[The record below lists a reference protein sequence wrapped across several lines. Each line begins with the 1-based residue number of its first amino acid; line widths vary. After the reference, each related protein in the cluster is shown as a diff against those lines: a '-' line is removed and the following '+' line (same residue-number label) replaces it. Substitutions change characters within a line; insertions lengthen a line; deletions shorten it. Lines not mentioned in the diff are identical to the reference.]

1 MVAEA
6 SHEGSP
12 TAVMFRG
19 RHEHSVDAKGRIAL
33 PARFREALAQRY
45 DDARLVITMHLKD
58 PCLVVYP
65 LAEWEAFEDKLAKL
79 SQLDPK
85 VTMLRRMYVGMA
97 HECTLD
103 TQGRVLVPPE
113 LRRDAKLEGAGDAVW
128 SGAARIIEL
137 WSKPV
142 YEAHVEGVRSKLEA
156 GELEDAVA
164 KLAELGL

>member
-1 MVAEA
+1 
-6 SHEGSP
+6 
-12 TAVMFRG
+12 MFRG

-97 HECTLD
+97 HECSLD
-103 TQGRVLVPPE
+103 SQGRVLVPPE
-113 LRRDAKLEGAGDAVW
+113 LRRDAKLEGATDAVW

-137 WSKPV
+137 WSKAV
-142 YEAHVEGVRSKLEA
+142 YEAHVENVRAKLDA
-156 GELEDAVA
+156 GELEDALS

>member
-1 MVAEA
+1 MVARA
-6 SHEGSP
+6 ITRRAP
-12 TAVMFRG
+12 TRAMFRG
-19 RHEHSVDAKGRIAL
+19 RYEHSVDAKGRIAL
-33 PARFREALAQRY
+33 PVRFREALAQRY

-65 LAEWEAFEDKLAKL
+65 LAEWEAFEEKLSKL

-103 TQGRVLVPPE
+103 SQGRVLVAPE
-113 LRRDAKLEGAGDAVW
+113 LRRDTALDGDAVW
-128 SGAARIIEL
+128 SGASRYVEL
-137 WSKPV
+137 WSKST
-142 YEAHVEGVRSKLEA
+142 YEKHMASLRQQLDAGVM
-156 GELEDAVA
+156 EDALA